1 MLPGSVRRRSLCWSM
16 RLSAAHELAV
26 AYNRKRFGF
35 WRDRGQ
41 AKIVIWEIILRDFWH
56 IGDLVF
62 VNRG

>member
-1 MLPGSVRRRSLCWSM
+1 M